1 MIFKIIINL
10 LYYRAIFPDLK
21 IKAKKWNPK
30 GVKTFAVCTAL
41 YDKLPECW
49 KAIDE
54 REKSIR
60 DALDGSQK
68 ANAEAQ
74 SLLAQHKDLVRQ
86 IGAEREEI
94 IKRAAKEAEEFKV
107 DLMAKARAEGD
118 DIVRRA
124 KDQIARETSV
134 ALARLREEVA
144 DLAVLGASKIVASSM
159 TPEAQ
164 KKLVSEFVDS
174 LPRIKN

>member
-1 MIFKIIINL
+1 MPL
-10 LYYRAIFPDLK
+10 LLLEGQGRLTDIEWTLASFTIVVFMLFVGILSK
-21 IKAKKWNPK
+21 
-30 GVKTFAVCTAL
+30 FAWGPL
-41 YDKLPECW
+41 L

-60 DALDGSQK
+60 DAIEESHK

-74 SLLAQHKDLVRQ
+74 ATLAQHRELVRQ

-94 IKRAAKEAEEFKV
+94 IKKAAKEAEEFRV
-107 DLMAKARAEGD
+107 DLMAKARADGD

-124 KDQIARETSV
+124 KEQIARETSV
-134 ALARLREEVA
+134 ALAKLREEVA
-144 DLAVLGASKIVASSM
+144 DLAVLGASKIIVSSM

-164 KKLVSEFVDS
+164 KKLVSEFVTT
-174 LPRIKN
+174 LPQVKN

>member
-1 MIFKIIINL
+1 L
-10 LYYRAIFPDLK
+10 LSKLTTPLLLAGGLTDIDWTLSAFTIVLFVLFV
-21 IKAKKWNPK
+21 
-30 GVKTFAVCTAL
+30 GVLSKFAWGPL
-41 YDKLPECW
+41 L

-60 DALDGSQK
+60 DAIEGSAK
-68 ANAEAQ
+68 AHAEAQ

-94 IKRAAKEAEEFKV
+94 IKKAAKEAEEFKA

-124 KDQIARETSV
+124 KEQIAREAAV
-134 ALARLREEVA
+134 ALAKLREEVA

-164 KKLVSEFVDS
+164 KKLVSEFVDT
-174 LPRIKN
+174 LPRVKN

>member
-1 MIFKIIINL
+1 MQPHLVSFGL
-10 LYYRAIFPDLK
+10 LAGGLTDVDATLFFTTVVLF
-21 IKAKKWNPK
+21 
-30 GVKTFAVCTAL
+30 GLFAVIMGKFAWGPL
-41 YDKLPECW
+41 L

-60 DALDGSQK
+60 EALEASQK
-68 ANAEAQ
+68 ASAEAAAT
-74 SLLAQHKDLVRQ
+74 LAQHKELVRL

-94 IKRAAKEAEEFKV
+94 IKKAAREAEEFRV
-107 DLMAKARAEGD
+107 DLMAKARSDGE

-124 KDQIARETSV
+124 KEQIARESAV
-134 ALARLREEVA
+134 ALAKLREEVA

-164 KKLVSEFVDS
+164 KKLVADFVGS
-174 LPRIKN
+174 LPKAKN